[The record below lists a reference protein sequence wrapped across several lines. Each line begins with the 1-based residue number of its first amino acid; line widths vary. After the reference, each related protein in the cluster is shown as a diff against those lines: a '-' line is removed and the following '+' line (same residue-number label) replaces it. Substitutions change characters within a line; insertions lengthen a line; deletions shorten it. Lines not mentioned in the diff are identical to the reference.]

1 MTSRIE
7 DCRRPFHKHLM
18 IRAYAEYAPT
28 SGDEIKLWLEELI
41 SFLGMKKLQGPY
53 VSYVEAE
60 GNRGST
66 AVAMIETSHIAF
78 HIWDEQKPSLLQF
91 DVYTCGSLDVQ
102 STINKVK
109 NYFMITEG
117 EYVLYDREH
126 GLDFLTGGKFG
137 A

>member
-1 MTSRIE
+1 MTAHIE
-7 DCRRPFHKHLM
+7 DCKRPFHKHLM

-28 SGDEIKLWLEELI
+28 SSDEIKLWIEELI
-41 SFLGMKKLQGPY
+41 SFLDMKKLQGPY

-78 HIWDEQKPSLLQF
+78 HVWDEQKPSLLQF
-91 DVYTCGSLDVQ
+91 DVYTCGSLDALA
-102 STINKVK
+102 TIDKVK
-109 NYFMITEG
+109 NYFMITDG
-117 EYVLYDREH
+117 EYVMYDREY
-126 GLDFLTGGKFG
+126 GLDLLAKGMIR

>member
-1 MTSRIE
+1 MTSILDE
-7 DCRRPFHKHLM
+7 CKKPFHKHLM
-18 IRAYAEYAPT
+18 IRAYADYAPV
-28 SGDEIKLWLEELI
+28 SADEIKLWLEELI
-41 SFLGMKKLQGPY
+41 SFLDMKKLQGPY

-78 HIWDEQKPSLLQF
+78 HIWDEAKPSLLQF
-91 DVYTCGSLDVQ
+91 DVYTCGSLDARM
-102 STINKVK
+102 TIDKVK

-126 GLDFLTGGKFG
+126 GLDILDSGMIE